1 MCCLNFVKIFA
12 WNRMTPPPPTLC
24 YPFISTV
31 LQNSPKLS
39 QVVSIEFVKIMKRT
53 KCNISWPRP
62 EIRGEG
68 SENSVRLFGQYRV
81 GNGVIWTWWGG
92 GRGARGARKW
102 PCFVLSK
109 PFHFHLGHNCNQK
122 SELSFIWIWK
132 RPAAKKHDLKLS
144 FTFPCKPLSRKDR
157 QTHVICSVFAP
168 AIWFWVIL
176 VNRKI

>member
-1 MCCLNFVKIFA
+1 MKQDD
-12 WNRMTPPPPTLC
+12 TPPHPLL
-24 YPFISTV
+24 PFYKYST
-31 LQNSPKLS
+31 SKLS
-39 QVVSIEFVKIMKRT
+39 QTFSSGFNRICKDYEENKMQYILTSARDQRGREWKLCKAFWTVQ
-53 KCNISWPRP
+53 SW
-62 EIRGEG
+62 
-68 SENSVRLFGQYRV
+68 
-81 GNGVIWTWWGG
+81 NGVIWTWWGG